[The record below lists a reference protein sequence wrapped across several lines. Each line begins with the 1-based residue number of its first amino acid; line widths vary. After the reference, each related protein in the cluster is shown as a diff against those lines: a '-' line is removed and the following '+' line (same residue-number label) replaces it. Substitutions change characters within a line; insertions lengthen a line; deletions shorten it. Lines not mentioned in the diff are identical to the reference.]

1 MKQTRL
7 QTIPGFTRAEF
18 NYLIAFG
25 KPAGHREVAPRESEK
40 QKRKEGEEEKE
51 RRDEDKAVKRKRLV

>member
-1 MKQTRL
+1 MCTL
-7 QTIPGFTRAEF
+7 G
-18 NYLIAFG
+18 G
-25 KPAGHREVAPRESEK
+25 SPREN